1 MKLNL
6 GIRRRLAPLLD
17 NEVRKIALANSLL
30 FTLPGSPI
38 LYYGDEI
45 GMGDNIWMDDRN
57 GVRTAMQWETGATSG
72 FSEAKP
78 DDLYASIIG
87 DEAYGSHRVNVK
99 SQRES
104 ADSLWNTIRHM
115 ISVRKNHREF
125 SRGDFKWID
134 LQNEHVASYQRK
146 YEAGTTLAIHNLSD
160 TKQMVSLEIKK
171 SVHDLTDLLTEK
183 SFKANDGRLELEL
196 EPYQYLWLK

>member
-1 MKLNL
+1 
-6 GIRRRLAPLLD
+6 
-17 NEVRKIALANSLL
+17 
-30 FTLPGSPI
+30 
-38 LYYGDEI
+38 
-45 GMGDNIWMDDRN
+45 
-57 GVRTAMQWETGATSG
+57 
-72 FSEAKP
+72 
-78 DDLYASIIG
+78 
-87 DEAYGSHRVNVK
+87 
-99 SQRES
+99 
-104 ADSLWNTIRHM
+104 M